1 MLREALPEI
10 VTGSVPGPKAAE
22 ILKRRDAAIPK
33 AMCGTTYPICMGRGE
48 GAMLEDVD
56 GNRFLDWIGGVGV
69 LNIGYSNPEVV
80 EAVKAQAD
88 KYFHGIFNVYVHE
101 GYVKLAEMF
110 DETMPCCGDKMKT
123 YFANSGAEA
132 DENAIKIAKAYT
144 GRNNIICFSGAFH
157 GRTNLTM
164 ALTAK
169 KAYAL
174 GMGPFPAGIY
184 RAEFPYLYRAPKGYT
199 EEEAIDYY
207 IEKFLKLFDEA
218 TPASDVAAVIL
229 EPLQGEGGFIP
240 APIEFVKKLRKICDD
255 NGIMLIA
262 DEVQCGN
269 CRTGKYFASEYWK
282 EAGAA
287 PDIIATAKSM
297 GAGVPISAI
306 TARAEVMDAAPA
318 GTIGGTYCGNPLACA
333 AAIKTMEIMKVV
345 KCNPMIYWDGKIRC
359 VHIDDWMI
367 HSAST
372 SHKELE
378 IVKLEDFY
386 AHENAKI
393 MFRMKEED
401 MPKAEAWVKEHP
413 NPYYHGFK
421 TQSTLLEF
429 CDKRINKGYGLQ
441 KICELNDLDI
451 KDVMAFGDTSNDN
464 DMLKVAGCGVCMI
477 NGTDD
482 TKACANAITKQD
494 NEHDGLAIYLEESG
508 ILC

>member
-22 ILKRRDAAIPK
+22 LLKRRDAAIPK

-110 DETMPCCGDKMKT
+110 DETMPCRGDKMKT

-207 IEKFLKLFDEA
+207 IEKFLKLFEEA

-229 EPLQGEGGFIP
+229 EPLQGEGGF
-240 APIEFVKKLRKICDD
+240 C
-255 NGIMLIA
+255 
-262 DEVQCGN
+262 
-269 CRTGKYFASEYWK
+269 K
-282 EAGAA
+282 E
-287 PDIIATAKSM
+287 TEK
-297 GAGVPISAI
+297 
-306 TARAEVMDAAPA
+306 
-318 GTIGGTYCGNPLACA
+318 
-333 AAIKTMEIMKVV
+333 
-345 KCNPMIYWDGKIRC
+345 
-359 VHIDDWMI
+359 
-367 HSAST
+367 
-372 SHKELE
+372 
-378 IVKLEDFY
+378 
-386 AHENAKI
+386 
-393 MFRMKEED
+393 
-401 MPKAEAWVKEHP
+401 
-413 NPYYHGFK
+413 
-421 TQSTLLEF
+421 
-429 CDKRINKGYGLQ
+429 
-441 KICELNDLDI
+441 DL
-451 KDVMAFGDTSNDN
+451 
-464 DMLKVAGCGVCMI
+464 
-477 NGTDD
+477 
-482 TKACANAITKQD
+482 
-494 NEHDGLAIYLEESG
+494 
-508 ILC
+508 

>member
-1 MLREALPEI
+1 MLRESLPEI

-110 DETMPCCGDKMKT
+110 DETMPCRGDKMKT

-333 AAIKTMEIMKVV
+333 AAIKTMEIMKAEDYCGKSMHIGKVV
-345 KCNPMIYWDGKIRC
+345 TEAFEKMKEKYSVIGDVRGLGGMIGVEFVKDKESKEPNPEFAKKLIQ
-359 VHIDDWMI
+359 
-367 HSAST
+367 SALQ
-372 SHKELE
+372 KGL
-378 IVKLEDFY
+378 LL
-386 AHENAKI
+386 ENAGSAGNVIRFLAPLCMTDEQMKTGLKI
-393 MFRMKEED
+393 FED
-401 MPKAEAWVKEHP
+401 
-413 NPYYHGFK
+413 
-421 TQSTLLEF
+421 
-429 CDKRINKGYGLQ
+429 
-441 KICELNDLDI
+441 
-451 KDVMAFGDTSNDN
+451 
-464 DMLKVAGCGVCMI
+464 
-477 NGTDD
+477 
-482 TKACANAITKQD
+482 AIVE
-494 NEHDGLAIYLEESG
+494 NL
-508 ILC
+508 